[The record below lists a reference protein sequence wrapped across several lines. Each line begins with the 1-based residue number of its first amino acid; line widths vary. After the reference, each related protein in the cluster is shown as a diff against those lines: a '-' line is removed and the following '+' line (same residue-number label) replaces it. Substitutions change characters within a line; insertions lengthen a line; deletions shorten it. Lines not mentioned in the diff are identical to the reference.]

1 MSISSLTSN
10 GIIAAPMAGG
20 PSTPALVAAVGNA
33 GGLGFLASGN
43 ITAQKLVEDMKEAT
57 KEHAELV
64 YGVNFFM
71 PQAEM
76 PRMGDVV
83 AAHKAIEPLFIQA
96 GVKQPDI
103 PQPDLTNDY
112 AAKFQAVID
121 AADAGYGPKVVS
133 SSFGCFTKEDVAVL
147 HAKGIQAWASVTG
160 LLEAKEA
167 VARGV
172 DALIVQGHEAGGHRL
187 TWSIANQP
195 NTNTAAE
202 LVEAIAKS
210 CPDTPLVAAGGVRT
224 AEHVQALKV
233 LPQVEGVSCGTAFLL
248 AHESG
253 INAFNRMLLRRG
265 GETVSTRAFSGRV
278 ARGLKTPFT
287 ESVEIVAPIYP
298 YLGEMMKPLRGQA
311 TTAYCLVGENNKGLK
326 TLPAAEIVNNLA
338 G

>member
-1 MSISSLTSN
+1 MSISSLAPT

-20 PSTPALVAAVGNA
+20 PSTPALVKAVGVA
-33 GGLGFLASGN
+33 GGFGFLASGN
-43 ITAQKLVEDMKEAT
+43 IDAAQQGKDMKEA
-57 KEHAELV
+57 EGVA

-83 AAHKAIEPLFIQA
+83 AAHKAIEPFFIQA
-96 GVKQPDI
+96 GIAQPGV

-112 AAKFQAVID
+112 EAKFQAVID

-133 SSFGCFTKEDVAVL
+133 SSFGCFTHEDIKVL
-147 HAKGIQAWASVTG
+147 HSKDIQAWASVTG

-167 VARGV
+167 VERGV

-195 NTNTAAE
+195 NENTTAE
-202 LVEAIAKS
+202 LVLAVANS
-210 CPDTPLVAAGGVRT
+210 CPDTPLIAAGGVRT
-224 AEHVQALKV
+224 SQDVQELKALPNV
-233 LPQVEGVSCGTAFLL
+233 AAVSCGTAFLL

-253 INAFNRMLLRRG
+253 ISAFNRMLLRRG
-265 GETVSTRAFSGRV
+265 GETVSTRAFTGRV

-287 ESVEIVAPIYP
+287 DSVTNVAPIYP
-298 YLGEMMKPLRGQA
+298 HLGQMLKPLRGQA
-311 TTAYCLVGENNKGLK
+311 TTAYCLVGVNNQGLK
-326 TLPAAEIVNNLA
+326 TLPAAQIVENLA
-338 G
+338 S